1 MVVFTFRL
9 QVTNKQ
15 TRRMVKTIPAAIPV
29 TITTIELVDEDASVQ
44 SNIEVEPFTALE
56 SVTPA
61 TEKKNIHDK
70 WSWIQIFLHLSSN
83 RLYVY
88 KCVYDISLWW
98 RHLLTSRFL
107 TYLKWFIL
115 PSRSLLQG
123 NSRLDFNYY
132 FIHQKHAYYLVV
144 D

>member
-1 MVVFTFRL
+1 MNLLLLQGTGVHCKHIKTKLISRKIEKCSQKQQQRTLIEILDMVVFTFRL

-61 TEKKNIHDK
+61 TEKKTFMINDLGFKYSFICL
-70 WSWIQIFLHLSSN
+70 QTVCTFTNVCMTSSFDDVI
-83 RLYVY
+83 Y
-88 KCVYDISLWW
+88 
-98 RHLLTSRFL
+98 
-107 TYLKWFIL
+107 
-115 PSRSLLQG
+115 
-123 NSRLDFNYY
+123 
-132 FIHQKHAYYLVV
+132 
-144 D
+144 